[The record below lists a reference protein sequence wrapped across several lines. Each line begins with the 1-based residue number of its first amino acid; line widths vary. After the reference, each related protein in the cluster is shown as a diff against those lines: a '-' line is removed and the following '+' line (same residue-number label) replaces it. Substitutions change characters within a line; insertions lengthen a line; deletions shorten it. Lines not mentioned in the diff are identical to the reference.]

1 MKGDN
6 KKLAE
11 LPVAMH
17 GVIGNT
23 PMSDNPTDPDCGLLV
38 VADFLL
44 SNGVL
49 NAMNFTCIDKVQ
61 PLNFD
66 IPDALALELFDLD
79 GGAMDDKIHN
89 PAQDAKDYKS
99 KYTDV
104 KVYKSKYTQMK
115 VGVIVLSFAVVG
127 LGVYAFLKHREA
139 KATRG
144 KYAVYEDACT
154 SNAS

>member
-6 KKLAE
+6 KKLVE
-11 LPVAMH
+11 FPVAVH

-23 PMSDNPTDPDCGLLV
+23 PLSDNHTDPHCGLLV

-44 SNGVL
+44 ANGALDAINL
-49 NAMNFTCIDKVQ
+49 NCMDKVQ

-66 IPDALALELFDLD
+66 IPDALALELFGLD
-79 GGAMDDKIHN
+79 GGAMDGKLHT
-89 PAQDAKDYKS
+89 PAQGAKDYNF
-99 KYTDV
+99 T
-104 KVYKSKYTQMK
+104 
-115 VGVIVLSFAVVG
+115 VVG
-127 LGVYAFLKHREA
+127 LGLNALLKHSKA

-154 SNAS
+154 GNAS